1 MNYSILRTNPNSI
14 ATNSERQHASKMSQ
28 SKTKRPARSAIH
40 PTHEESPFA
49 YSHRSTANERHP
61 RRNEDSILIDE
72 MTGLFAVFDGV
83 GGSAAAEIA
92 SQTAVQAT
100 MQTWRGMLRQYQRR
114 RKGYT
119 MLEDCETYDIA
130 SMLEQLVLE
139 ADEQV

>member
-1 MNYSILRTNPNSI
+1 MHYSALRTTTNPI
-14 ATNSERQHASKMSQ
+14 VTNPERPHASKMPQ
-28 SKTKRPARSAIH
+28 SKTKRQAQLAIH
-40 PTHEESPFA
+40 HVHEETPFA

-61 RRNEDSILIDE
+61 KRNEDSILIDE

-114 RKGYT
+114 RKG
-119 MLEDCETYDIA
+119 
-130 SMLEQLVLE
+130 
-139 ADEQV
+139 